1 MQQWEESA
9 FNKFLG
15 NEISYA
21 VVAGG
26 PFSGK
31 TTISNSLSNLVSGKV
46 INFETLT
53 LQVKKSMGTEE
64 EPFEGEVPK
73 EKVYDAILKQIG
85 NDRQKNLKYT
95 YIFDG
100 IPNAT
105 FYQFATEQ
113 LGQPD
118 YFVTCQCEKKVI
130 EGRYKVKNEIE
141 ELP

>member
-1 MQQWEESA
+1 M
-9 FNKFLG
+9 
-15 NEISYA
+15 
-21 VVAGG
+21 
-26 PFSGK
+26 
-31 TTISNSLSNLVSGKV
+31 

-113 LGQPD
+113 LG
-118 YFVTCQCEKKVI
+118 
-130 EGRYKVKNEIE
+130 
-141 ELP
+141 

>member
-26 PFSGK
+26 PLSGK

-85 NDRQKNLKYT
+85 NDRQKNLK
-95 YIFDG
+95 
-100 IPNAT
+100 
-105 FYQFATEQ
+105 
-113 LGQPD
+113 
-118 YFVTCQCEKKVI
+118 
-130 EGRYKVKNEIE
+130 
-141 ELP
+141 